1 MVNTICWL
9 GLMRRMRD
17 RLKDNL
23 AGIIPFLCTRQSQRR
38 SRSSTSRNII
48 FAEGVSG
55 QSMRGFC
62 ARWPSYLKMA
72 ALFGIL
78 LLSLQLGCS
87 RASHEPVTVSFLDP
101 EWSHDTTERSLASQA
116 ALRKFT
122 QETGIQVNHL
132 PGPESATDQL
142 QLISQLLQKGTGSPD
157 VFGIDVI
164 WPGIL
169 QPYLVDLKP
178 EFKSEDAS
186 EDRELLANFTVDGR
200 LVAVPYH
207 TNIGVLSYRT
217 DLLKDYGFHEPP
229 RTWNELEKMALRIQ
243 EGQRAKGNLNFWGFM
258 WPGSPSEGLTCNA
271 LEWQYS
277 QGGGQIIDG
286 NRKITVNNANTIRA
300 WQRAARWIGW
310 ISPPSGLAYQ
320 EWDGTNAF
328 NISGTAAFI
337 RGWTSEYVLSQPVK
351 SPVSER
357 FGVTSVPGEGGQ
369 VGVLGGFGLGVSR
382 SSAHRTEAISLV
394 RFLVDREHQ
403 LEAARTRS
411 GPPPWP
417 QLFNLPPILKAY
429 SRFAEPADGKRSST
443 IARPSTVTG
452 EKYSRVSRSYFQAVH
467 TVLTGKVKAQEAAA
481 ALEKELIKITGFDT
495 GQPKTVE
502 SIVR

>member
-1 MVNTICWL
+1 
-9 GLMRRMRD
+9 
-17 RLKDNL
+17 L
-23 AGIIPFLCTRQSQRR
+23 AGCR
-38 SRSSTSRNII
+38 SPSSKEYDLPIYG
-48 FAEGVSG
+48 AGP

-62 ARWPSYLKMA
+62 ARWSSYMKIP

-87 RASHEPVTVSFLDP
+87 RASHEPVTVNFLDP

-122 QETGIQVNHL
+122 QETGIRVNHL
-132 PGPESATDQL
+132 PAPESATDQL
-142 QLISQLLQKGTGSPD
+142 RLISQLLQKGTGSPD

-169 QPYLVDLKP
+169 QQYLLDLKP
-178 EFKSEDAS
+178 DFPSEDAS

-217 DLLKDYGFHEPP
+217 DLLKDYGFREPP

-243 EGQRAKGNLNFWGFM
+243 EGERAKGNLNFWGFM
-258 WPGSPSEGLTCNA
+258 WPGSRGEGLTCNA

-277 QGGGQIIDG
+277 QGGGRIIDANG
-286 NRKITVNNANTIRA
+286 RITVNNPNTIRA
-300 WQRAARWIGW
+300 WQRAAHWVGW
-310 ISPPSGLAYQ
+310 ISPPSVLAYQ

-351 SPVSER
+351 SPVSGR
-357 FGVTSVPGEGGQ
+357 FGVTSVPGEGGR

-382 SSAHRTEAISLV
+382 SSDHRAEAVQLV
-394 RFLVDREHQ
+394 RFLIDREHQ
-403 LEAARTRS
+403 LEAARARS

-417 QLFNLPPILKAY
+417 RLFELPPILKAY
-429 SRFAEPADGKRSST
+429 ARFAEPADGKRSST

-452 EKYSRVSRSYFQAVH
+452 EKYSRVSRAYFQAVH
-467 TVLTGKVKAQEAAA
+467 TVLAGQAKAPDAAA
-481 ALEKELIKITGFDT
+481 ALEKELIEITGFNNRL
-495 GQPKTVE
+495 PKTVE
-502 SIVR
+502 